1 MSWSLHYWKGW
12 QSHWHSTCTF
22 FTQSPFHILC
32 LVSGPHFTV
41 FGCCS
46 NSLPDHTII
55 CASKFSP
62 KLGSWVHRQIT
73 YSHRTLQLRATVSF
87 ITLNRMSS
95 SFPERRWL
103 GDLVWWAMWAVG
115 KLCLTLCNP
124 MDLLALCPWDCPGKK
139 TGVENTR
146 EYISS
151 PRGSS
156 QPRDQTCVSCI
167 AGRFSTAESLG
178 EPVGRPRGQ
187 TKWKSSTG
195 LTYTKNVRA
204 SESHQG
210 FIFSVEA

>member
-1 MSWSLHYWKGW
+1 MLQKTVESDLKN
-12 QSHWHSTCTF
+12 TF
-22 FTQSPFHILC
+22 QPTWPLSE
-32 LVSGPHFTV
+32 
-41 FGCCS
+41 
-46 NSLPDHTII
+46 
-55 CASKFSP
+55 
-62 KLGSWVHRQIT
+62 
-73 YSHRTLQLRATVSF
+73 
-87 ITLNRMSS
+87 
-95 SFPERRWL
+95 ERRWNVL
-103 GDLVWWAMWAVG
+103 SGDSVWP
-115 KLCLTLCNP
+115 K
-124 MDLLALCPWDCPGKK
+124 
-139 TGVENTR
+139 
-146 EYISS
+146 ISS